1 MHILGLKKCREP
13 RDYIFAL
20 GGMIGF
26 KEDDSRPLLARDH
39 FEHFCS
45 LATHALRMGDY
56 TPLLLSPLPEE
67 QSVPRAPWLRGHPG
81 MSELLWDLGVC
92 HRRARRQDIVKDGL
106 IQPIL
111 EAVGV
116 VEWFEHRNFAGSPET
131 VLMDITPQILL
142 SSGTCPEAFGAA
154 VDRILIRTEDTAL
167 YTEWESPYIRKPPR
181 PPYDH
186 SSLVKILQE
195 FSTLQHGTESEQT
208 ALQKLDLSGR
218 IIELLDLENPGKKA
232 ADSRLD
238 IAHAQAQWYTDKNS
252 QRHLLNRV
260 MRFNI
265 SHQLALRA
273 AGSRH
278 IGQVTFI
285 YFGQR
290 KDLMLSASRS
300 DIVVPLKGYG
310 KTSRNVAF
318 SMNSFADV
326 WYLAAWNPEGPVGGE
341 KAAIVHNEV
350 QGASHDS

>member
-238 IAHAQAQWYTDKNS
+238 IAHAQAQWYTDKYGREMDGLCRIRCRS
-252 QRHLLNRV
+252 CARRSLSRLTLWDIPKPESAQVHRIPGLL
-260 MRFNI
+260 FDETI
-265 SHQLALRA
+265 
-273 AGSRH
+273 
-278 IGQVTFI
+278 
-285 YFGQR
+285 
-290 KDLMLSASRS
+290 
-300 DIVVPLKGYG
+300 
-310 KTSRNVAF
+310 
-318 SMNSFADV
+318 
-326 WYLAAWNPEGPVGGE
+326 PEGVGLVICDGVLIGKMMYGTPACE
-341 KAAIVHNEV
+341 CHRLGRVNLGSARLWSRAEMPSTI
-350 QGASHDS
+350 GA